1 MTGRSRAP
9 ARVAVVR
16 PSVGD
21 GLASVKPRQREGDL
35 VPIGDAFETGDR
47 VMAFAWLR
55 VILSGTLPTVLR
67 LERRHPKLIDAERPC
82 APRAP
87 SCARRDEPP
96 ARRPARPATAD
107 RRPDVA
113 FGA

>member
-1 MTGRSRAP
+1 MTGRSHAP
-9 ARVAVVR
+9 ARVAAVR

-35 VPIGDAFETGDR
+35 VPIGDASATADR

-87 SCARRDEPP
+87 SRARRDEPP

>member
-1 MTGRSRAP
+1 MTGRSRAL

-35 VPIGDAFETGDR
+35 TPIGDAFETGDR
-47 VMAFAWLR
+47 VMAFAWLG
-55 VILSGTLPTVLR
+55 VILFGTLPTVQH

-87 SCARRDEPP
+87 SRSRRDEPP

>member
-1 MTGRSRAP
+1 M
-9 ARVAVVR
+9 
-16 PSVGD
+16 
-21 GLASVKPRQREGDL
+21 
-35 VPIGDAFETGDR
+35 PIGDAFETGDR